1 MKTKRLLAALMAFAM
16 LFSLC
21 SCGGKGSEDS
31 AEAEKNNSGNAVAGY
46 VGIEA
51 NNDEG
56 KIIAAADRTLFGSSG
71 FAVEIIEDGDYIS
84 FEGGISFAD
93 ILSMSGIFF
102 QVGDFDTRVG
112 LNDGKAYVV
121 NDYYEEY
128 FTLDIEKILAP
139 SSGEFDALV
148 TELTDHSVDEWIEM
162 LSGIGIDVDFVT
174 VAGWVN
180 SLVNGSINEDVIAE
194 IFDTVAIP
202 YFVYMLGTEGIEINE
217 NDIPDFKTLKGI
229 IYDFFLDGHASA
241 ALDIVND
248 GDRYEVT
255 VSLKKLVESALNY
268 LEGHKDLQNLVN
280 SEIGQYF
287 LKEVREEFD
296 YVDDGESFTF
306 TVEITDGY
314 ISYVEFYDIE
324 VRISDFNSVD
334 TKDDYD
340 SLVDDAKDYELVGE
354 INNLDDVVSKL

>member
-1 MKTKRLLAALMAFAM
+1 MKVKRLLAALMAFAM

-21 SCGGKGSEDS
+21 SCGGKGSEDG
-31 AEAEKNNSGNAVAGY
+31 AEAEKNKSGNAVAGY

-71 FAVEIIEDGDYIS
+71 LSVKAEDDGYTMFDGTISFSDLLSLSGLYLEVDDSEMRLAAEDGK
-84 FEGGISFAD
+84 
-93 ILSMSGIFF
+93 
-102 QVGDFDTRVG
+102 V
-112 LNDGKAYVV
+112 YVV

-139 SSGEFDALV
+139 SSGEFNALV

-162 LSGIGIDVDFVT
+162 LSGIGIDVDFKT

-180 SLVNGSINEDVIAE
+180 NLVNGSINEDVIAE

-202 YFVYMLGTEGIEINE
+202 YFVYMLGTQDIEINE
-217 NDIPDFKTLKGI
+217 SDIPDFKTLKGI

-248 GDRYEVT
+248 GDKYEVT
-255 VSLKKLVESALNY
+255 VSLKKFVESALNY
-268 LEGHKDLQNLVN
+268 LEGHEKLQNLVN

-314 ISYVEFYDIE
+314 ISYVEFYGIE

-334 TKDDYD
+334 TKDEFEAV
-340 SLVDDAKDYELVGE
+340 VDDTKDYELVGE

>member
-21 SCGGKGSEDS
+21 SCGGKGSEDG

-71 FAVEIIEDGDYIS
+71 LSVKAEDDGYTMFDGTIS
-84 FEGGISFAD
+84 FSD
-93 ILSMSGIFF
+93 LLSLSGLYLE
-102 QVGDFDTRVG
+102 VDDSEMR
-112 LNDGKAYVV
+112 LAAKDGKVYVV

-139 SSGEFDALV
+139 SSGEFNALV

-162 LSGIGIDVDFVT
+162 LSGIGIDVDFKT

-180 SLVNGSINEDVIAE
+180 NLVNGSINEDIIAE

-202 YFVYMLGTEGIEINE
+202 YFVYMLGTQDIEINE
-217 NDIPDFKTLKGI
+217 SDIPDFKTLKGI

-248 GDRYEVT
+248 GDKYEVT

-268 LEGHKDLQNLVN
+268 LEGHEKLQNLVN

-296 YVDDGESFTF
+296 YVDEDESFTF

-314 ISYVEFYDIE
+314 ISYVEFYGIE